1 MNATGASSAASD
13 RTRTSK
19 AIRELNDKFRTSS
32 VGGRIVV
39 TAGVAAL
46 SEHKLLALL
55 QLVRSFD
62 VFSAD
67 NDPYEEHDFGAIDF
81 GDERYFWK
89 IDYYDRSMEAGSENP
104 ADPASTTR
112 VLTLMRADEY

>member
-1 MNATGASSAASD
+1 MNAPGDILPTFDKS
-13 RTRTSK
+13 RTSK
-19 AIRELNDKFRTSS
+19 AIRELNDKFRTSF

-55 QLVRSFD
+55 QSVRSFD
-62 VFSAD
+62 AFSTD

>member
-1 MNATGASSAASD
+1 MNATGGISAASD
-13 RTRTSK
+13 KTRTNTV
-19 AIRELNDKFRTSS
+19 RQLNDKFRSS
-32 VGGRIVV
+32 FVGGRIVV

-62 VFSAD
+62 AFSAD
-67 NDPYEEHDFGAIDF
+67 NDPYEEHDFGAINF
-81 GDERYFWK
+81 GDEPYFWK